1 MSISISV
8 STRAS
13 FLAATMLA
21 GWVALTWVAL
31 ATPAFAA
38 DVNEPDHVSAL
49 LSDAKMQAFQLKED
63 ASTLESYTRSNLSW
77 ESHTTAIVRIRENVN
92 KMSGLLTQLQ
102 DNRKDAAPWQQNAID
117 RVMPLAKE
125 LAANT
130 TTAIEAI
137 NKNPRHVNAPAYQE
151 YLEAIYDSANNLA
164 STIADFTDYG
174 KTKERLDRLAKKLEL
189 PN

>member
-38 DVNEPDHVSAL
+38 DANHSNDADRVSAL
-49 LSDAKMQAFQLKED
+49 LSDAK
-63 ASTLESYTRSNLSW
+63 SYTRSNLSW
-77 ESHTTAIVRIRENVN
+77 EVHTKAIVGIRENVN
-92 KMSGLLTQLQ
+92 KMGALLTQLQ
-102 DNRKDAAPWQQNAID
+102 DSRKDAAPWQQTAID
-117 RVMPLAKE
+117 RVVPLAKE

-137 NKNPRHVNAPAYQE
+137 NKNPRHVNLPAYQE

-164 STIADFTDYG
+164 NTIADFTDYG
-174 KTKERLDRLAKKLEL
+174 KTRERLDRLAKKLEL